1 MLTVDSR
8 LVVLLLMGRASFIS
22 EATLFQINFVGQLFL
37 AGTRPV
43 YVRLE
48 CRLVLQLSLR

>member
-22 EATLFQINFVGQLFL
+22 EATLFQTILW
-37 AGTRPV
+37 A
-43 YVRLE
+43 
-48 CRLVLQLSLR
+48 VLIFGRYKASTCQTVSAA